1 MVESYPFVFS
11 AFLFLLAI
19 LFHDPSILTVIYL
32 LLGVLLFGRWWRD
45 RGLAGLEIHRR
56 LDRRAMLGETIRIR
70 LEVVN
75 RSWLPIPWVRIH
87 ESLPV
92 ELAVPNFHRQAF
104 SLAPK
109 GKTICEYTLQ
119 GHKRGY
125 YRIGPL
131 YVQSGDLFG
140 MEEPRE
146 RQAPSDNLTVY
157 PKIVPIRRLPLPSF
171 SPMGALRFHQPLFE
185 DPSRVIGKRDYQT
198 GDSLR
203 RIDWKSSAV
212 TGKLQVRQFEPA
224 ISLEASIFLNL
235 SGQDYEP
242 RSRIDAAEL
251 AIVTAASL
259 ACYVAGKHQ
268 PVGLESN
275 GMDPLEPE
283 SVRHSLPVRKGNAAL
298 MVLLEKLARLQLAD
312 GRSFAD
318 LLREREPAL
327 SWGTTLL
334 VITGMPGAALFNE
347 LLRTRRLGL
356 HSIVFLTAPV
366 LRFESFEDR
375 ARSLGIPLYEIRSE
389 RDLERMFL

>member
-1 MVESYPFVFS
+1 VEYYPFVFS
-11 AFLFLLAI
+11 AFLFLLAV

-32 LLGVLLFGRWWRD
+32 LLGVFLFGRWWRD
-45 RGLAGLEIHRR
+45 RGLAGIEVHRL
-56 LDRRAMLGETIRIR
+56 LDGRAMLGETIRVR
-70 LEVVN
+70 LEVIN

-104 SLAPK
+104 GLAPR
-109 GKTICEYTLQ
+109 GRTVCEYTLQ

-131 YVQSGDLFG
+131 YLQSGDLFG

-146 RQAPSDNLTVY
+146 RQAPSDSMTVY

-185 DPSRVIGKRDYQT
+185 DPSRVVGKRDYQP

-203 RIDWKSSAV
+203 RIDWKSSAAA
-212 TGKLQVRQFEPA
+212 GKLQVRQFEPA
-224 ISLEASIFLNL
+224 ISLEVSIFLNL
-235 SGQDYEP
+235 NAQDYEP

-259 ACYVAGKHQ
+259 AFYVAGKHQ

-283 SVRHSLPVRKGNAAL
+283 SVRHSLPVRKGNAPL
-298 MVLLEKLARLQLAD
+298 MLLLEKLARLQLTDA
-312 GRSFAD
+312 SAFANF
-318 LLREREPAL
+318 LRERGPAL
-327 SWGTTLL
+327 PWGTTLL
-334 VITGMPGAALFNE
+334 VITGMPEANLFDE
-347 LLRTRRLGL
+347 LLRARRSGL
-356 HSIVFLTAPV
+356 HSLVFLTAPV
-366 LRFESFEDR
+366 LRFESFENR
-375 ARSLGIPLYEIRSE
+375 ARNLGIPLYEIRSE
-389 RDLERMFL
+389 HDLERMFL

>member
-1 MVESYPFVFS
+1 MEYYPFVFS
-11 AFLFLLAI
+11 AFLFLLAV

-32 LLGVLLFGRWWRD
+32 LLGVFLFGRWWRD
-45 RGLAGLEIHRR
+45 QGLAGLEVHRH
-56 LDRRAMLGETIRIR
+56 LDGRAMLGETVRVR

-92 ELAVPNFHRQAF
+92 ELAIPNFHRQAF
-104 SLAPK
+104 GLAPR
-109 GKTICEYTLQ
+109 GRTVCEYTLQ

-146 RQAPSDNLTVY
+146 RQAPSDSMTVY

-185 DPSRVIGKRDYQT
+185 DPSRVVGKRDYQP

-203 RIDWKSSAV
+203 RIDWKASAAA
-212 TGKLQVRQFEPA
+212 GKLQVRQFEPA
-224 ISLEASIFLNL
+224 ISLEVSIFLNL
-235 SGQDYEP
+235 NAQDYEP

-259 ACYVAGKHQ
+259 AFYVAGKHQ

-275 GMDPLEPE
+275 GLDPLEPE
-283 SVRHSLPVRKGNAAL
+283 SVRHSLPVRKGNAPL
-298 MVLLEKLARLQLAD
+298 MLLLEKLARLQLTEA
-312 GRSFAD
+312 SAFANF
-318 LLREREPAL
+318 LRERGPAL
-327 SWGTTLL
+327 PWGATLL
-334 VITGMPGAALFNE
+334 VITGMPEANLFDE
-347 LLRTRRLGL
+347 LLRARRSGL
-356 HSIVFLTAPV
+356 HSMVFLTAPV
-366 LRFESFEDR
+366 LRFEAFENR
-375 ARSLGIPLYEIRSE
+375 AHNLGIPLYEIRSE
-389 RDLERMFL
+389 HDLERMFL

>member
-1 MVESYPFVFS
+1 VEYYPFVFS
-11 AFLFLLAI
+11 AFLFLLAV

-32 LLGVLLFGRWWRD
+32 LLGVFFFGRWWRD
-45 RGLAGLEIHRR
+45 RGLAGIEVHRL
-56 LDRRAMLGETIRIR
+56 LDGRAMLGETVRVR

-92 ELAVPNFHRQAF
+92 ELAIPNFHRQAF
-104 SLAPK
+104 GLAPR

-131 YVQSGDLFG
+131 YLQSGDLFG
-140 MEEPRE
+140 MEEARE
-146 RQAPSDNLTVY
+146 RQAPSDNMTVY
-157 PKIVPIRRLPLPSF
+157 PKIVPLRRLPLPSY

-185 DPSRVIGKRDYQT
+185 DPSRVVGKRDYQP

-203 RIDWKSSAV
+203 RIDWKASAAA
-212 TGKLQVRQFEPA
+212 GKLQVRQFEPA
-224 ISLEASIFLNL
+224 ISLEVSIFLNL
-235 SGQDYEP
+235 NSLDYEP

-259 ACYVAGKHQ
+259 AFFVAGKHQ

-283 SVRHSLPVRKGNAAL
+283 SIRHSLPVRKGNAPL
-298 MVLLEKLARLQLAD
+298 MLLLEKLARLQLTDTGA
-312 GRSFAD
+312 FANF
-318 LLREREPAL
+318 LRERGPAL
-327 SWGTTLL
+327 PWGTTLL
-334 VITGMPGAALFNE
+334 VITGMPEAGMFDE
-347 LLRTRRLGL
+347 LLRARRSGL
-356 HSIVFLTAPV
+356 QAMVFLTAPV
-366 LRFESFEDR
+366 LRFESFENR
-375 ARSLGIPLYEIRSE
+375 AHSMGIPLYEIRSE

>member
-1 MVESYPFVFS
+1 VGFYLFVFS

-19 LFHDPSILTVIYL
+19 LFHDSSILTVIYL
-32 LLGVLLFGRWWRD
+32 LLGVFLVSRWWRD
-45 RGLAGLEIHRR
+45 RGLAGLEVHRH
-56 LDRRAMLGETIRIR
+56 LAGRAMLGEIIRVR

-75 RSWLPIPWVRIH
+75 RTWLPIPWVRIH

-92 ELAVPNFHRQAF
+92 ELAVPNFHRQVF
-104 SLAPK
+104 GLAPR
-109 GKTICEYTLQ
+109 GKTSCQYTLE
-119 GHKRGY
+119 GHKRGF

-146 RQAPSDNLTVY
+146 RQAPSESLTVY
-157 PKIVPIRRLPLPSF
+157 PKIVPIRRIPLPSY

-185 DPSRVIGKRDYQT
+185 DPSRVIGKRDFQS

-203 RIDWKSSAV
+203 RIDWKASAAA
-212 TGKLQVRQFEPA
+212 GKLQVRQFEPA
-224 ISLEASIFLNL
+224 ISLEVSILLNL
-235 SGQDYEP
+235 NSGDYEP

-259 ACYVAGKHQ
+259 AFYVAGKHQ

-275 GMDPLEPE
+275 GTDLLDPE

-298 MVLLEKLARLQLAD
+298 MLLLEKLARLQLTE
-312 GRSFAD
+312 GRPFAP
-318 LLREREPAL
+318 LLRERAPAL
-327 SWGTTLL
+327 PWGTTLL
-334 VITGMPGAALFNE
+334 VITGMPEAGLFDE
-347 LLRTRRLGL
+347 LLRARRSGL

-366 LRFESFEDR
+366 LRFESFENR
-375 ARSLGIPLYEIRSE
+375 AHNLGIPMFEIRSE
-389 RDLERMFL
+389 LDLERMFL

>member
-1 MVESYPFVFS
+1 VGSYPFVFS

-32 LLGVLLFGRWWRD
+32 LLGVFFLGRWWRD
-45 RGLAGLEIHRR
+45 QGLAGLEVHRR
-56 LDRRAMLGETIRIR
+56 LDRRAMLGETVRIR

-75 RSWLPIPWVRIH
+75 RSWLPIPWIRIH

-104 SLAPK
+104 GLAPR
-109 GKTICEYTLQ
+109 GRTICEYTLQ

-140 MEEPRE
+140 MEAPRE

-185 DPSRVIGKRDYQT
+185 DPSRVVGKRDYQS

-203 RIDWKSSAV
+203 RIDWKASAV

-235 SGQDYEP
+235 NAQDYEP

-259 ACYVAGKHQ
+259 AFYIAGKHQ

-275 GMDPLEPE
+275 GTDPLEPE
-283 SVRHSLPVRKGNAAL
+283 SVRHSLLVRKGNAPL
-298 MVLLEKLARLQLAD
+298 MLLLEKLARLQLTNGKA
-312 GRSFAD
+312 FAD
-318 LLREREPAL
+318 LLRERGPAL

-334 VITGMPGAALFNE
+334 VITGMPEANLFDE
-347 LLRTRRLGL
+347 LLRARRSGL
-356 HSIVFLTAPV
+356 HCIVFLTAPV
-366 LRFESFEDR
+366 LRFESFENR
-375 ARSLGIPLYEIRSE
+375 ARNMGIPLYEIRSE